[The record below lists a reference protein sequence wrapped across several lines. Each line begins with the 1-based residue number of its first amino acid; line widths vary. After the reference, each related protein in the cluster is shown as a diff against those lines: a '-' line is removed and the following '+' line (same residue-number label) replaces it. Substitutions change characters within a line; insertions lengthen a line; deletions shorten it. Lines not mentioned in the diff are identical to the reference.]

1 MLNRRRDASELLP
14 LTQSAFHILLA
25 LADGERH
32 GYSIT
37 KEVATSTRGQI
48 RLGSGTLYRQLKQL
62 CTDGWIVEIERDDED
77 AMGRRYYRLTPW
89 GRRIAQAEAAR
100 LAELVDLA
108 RSRRL
113 LPVMA

>member
-1 MLNRRRDASELLP
+1 MLNRRRDPSVLLP
-14 LTQSAFHILLA
+14 LPQSAFQILLA

-37 KEVATSTRGQI
+37 KEVTESTGGKI
-48 RLGSGTLYRQLKQL
+48 RLGSGTLYRQLRQM
-62 CTDGWIVEIERDDED
+62 CTDGWISEIQRDDND
-77 AMGRRYYRLTPW
+77 AMGRRYYKLTPW

-100 LAELVDLA
+100 LDELVQLA

-113 LPVMA
+113 LPLNA

>member
-1 MLNRRRDASELLP
+1 MLNRRKDPSGLLP
-14 LTQSAFHILLA
+14 LPQSAFHILLA

-37 KEVATSTRGQI
+37 KEVTESTQGKI
-48 RLGSGTLYRQLKQL
+48 RLGSGTLYRQLRQM
-62 CTDGWIVEIERDDED
+62 CTDGWITEIERDDDD

-113 LPVMA
+113 LPVGA

>member
-1 MLNRRRDASELLP
+1 MLNRRQDPSALLP
-14 LTQSAFHILLA
+14 LPQSAFHILLA

-37 KEVATSTRGQI
+37 KEVAASTHGQI
-48 RLGSGTLYRQLKQL
+48 RLGSGTLYRQLKQMS
-62 CTDGWIVEIERDDED
+62 TDGWIVETERDDDD

-89 GRRIAQAEAAR
+89 GRRVAQAEASR
-100 LAELVDLA
+100 LQELVDMA

-113 LPVMA
+113 LPVTA